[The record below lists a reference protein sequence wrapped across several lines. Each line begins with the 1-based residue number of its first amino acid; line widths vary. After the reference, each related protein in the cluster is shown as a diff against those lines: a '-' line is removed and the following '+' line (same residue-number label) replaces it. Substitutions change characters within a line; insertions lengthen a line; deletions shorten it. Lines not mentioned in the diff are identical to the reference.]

1 MFKILL
7 DIPAGFFM
15 YQKQDTTFFKIET
28 DTREISGIIKT
39 QKGKNMQKDMRNKEL
54 EERVL
59 QSLPEEYDR
68 TYVVDADTIQ
78 SAILNR
84 SGYRISHRPFFSMR
98 YATRSKW
105 ELNPH
110 AKTGVDAA
118 PNAAE
123 TISFQ
128 EYLKLFEDDHESRK
142 ENTEN
147 ERK

>member
-59 QSLPEEYDR
+59 QS
-68 TYVVDADTIQ
+68 IQ

-118 PNAAE
+118 PNDAE